1 MGRAASA
8 TPKERE
14 EMPAS
19 IFCGSQRSFPI
30 EDAADVRAAA
40 HLIGKADDPEAVK
53 SCIIRKAR
61 AGGFLDAVPDAWL
74 PKKDAAKHAP
84 TLERPFHLDATFKA
98 ATIGDDGTLVLR
110 GYAST
115 YELDRDREAV
125 TPQAFTDAVG
135 KYMRNPVLL
144 ADHNMGRPIGTI
156 VSAVVDANGL
166 MVEAHVPPP
175 PTGTEPWHIKM
186 YSDIKQ
192 GIVRAFS
199 IGGIFRRDGRKIVG
213 MDLCEISAVP
223 IPANPSSLFAVVQK
237 SFELPPPAGRAAEY
251 DLTKLRT
258 DAFCRAVDALP
269 R

>member
-1 MGRAASA
+1 MGRAADA
-8 TPKERE
+8 TAKERE
-14 EMPAS
+14 KIPDS
-19 IFCGSQRSFPI
+19 IFCGPNKTYPI
-30 EDAADVRAAA
+30 EDQGDVDSAAR
-40 HLIGKADDPEAVK
+40 LIGKADNPDAVK
-53 SCIIRKAR
+53 ACVIRKAK
-61 AGGFLDAVPDAWL
+61 AHGWTIPAAWEA
-74 PKKDAAKHAP
+74 KKDAAKHAP
-84 TLERPFHLDATFKA
+84 TVERPFHLDATFKA

-175 PTGTEPWHIKM
+175 PTGTEPWHVKM
-186 YSDIKQ
+186 YNDIKQ
-192 GIVRAFS
+192 GIIRAFS
-199 IGGIFRRDGRKIVG
+199 IGGIFKRDGRKIVG

-237 SFELPPPAGRAAEY
+237 SFQLPAAGQTAEY
-251 DLTKLRT
+251 DWSKLRT
-258 DAFCRAVDALP
+258 DAFSRAVDDLP
-269 R
+269 HA